1 MGSKTQQALVGVF
14 VLIAAALLIA
24 TVFAMSGVF
33 GRQLKTYHAQFP
45 FAGGLEP
52 GAAVR
57 YSGGPRIGRVEKLEI
72 DSRNPSLIDVTFS
85 VQAGLP
91 VHTDSKVKIMSVS
104 LLGDNH
110 LEIFPG
116 SATSAMAADGATL
129 PSVEY
134 IDFNALT
141 DRINAIAPQAQELL
155 KTLNDRGMELKTT
168 IDRVNDL
175 LNSENRANL
184 SATLASTRGM
194 IEENRPQ
201 IRATLDNLN
210 RVSAK
215 LEPVIDDLR
224 KTTAEANQTLD
235 HIDQMVGENRPD
247 IHKAVLQLRESL
259 AGVNDLTGH
268 LNQTLDVNS
277 ENIDELLED
286 FRHASENLKEFTEKI
301 KQRPYL
307 LLRSSS
313 SPEHKPGGSQ

>member
-1 MGSKTQQALVGVF
+1 MGSKTQQALVGIF

-72 DSRNPSLIDVTFS
+72 DSRNPAMIDITFS
-85 VQAGLP
+85 VQNDSP
-91 VHTDSKVKIMSVS
+91 VRTDSKVKIMSVS

-116 SATSAMAADGATL
+116 SPQAGLAADDSTL

-141 DRINAIAPQAQELL
+141 EKINAIAPQAQELL
-155 KTLNDRGMELKTT
+155 KTLNDRGTELKST

-175 LNSENRANL
+175 LNTENRANI
-184 SATLASTRGM
+184 SATIASTRGM

-201 IRATLDNLN
+201 LRSTLDNIN
-210 RVSAK
+210 KVSAK
-215 LEPVIDDLR
+215 LDPVVDDLR
-224 KTTAEANQTLD
+224 KTAAQANQTLD
-235 HIDQMVGENRPD
+235 HIDQLIGENRPD
-247 IHKAVLQLRESL
+247 IHQAVLQLRQSL
-259 AGVNDLTGH
+259 ASVNDLTGQ

-277 ENIDELLED
+277 DNIDELLEN

-313 SPEHKPGGSQ
+313 SPEHKPGGSR

>member
-72 DSRNPSLIDVTFS
+72 DSHNPSLIDVTFS

-116 SATSAMAADGATL
+116 SATSAIAADGATL

-175 LNSENRANL
+175 LSNENRANL

-201 IRATLDNLN
+201 IRATLDNIN
-210 RVSAK
+210 KVSAK

>member
-1 MGSKTQQALVGVF
+1 MGSKTQQALVGIF

-33 GRQLKTYHAQFP
+33 GRQQKTYHAQFP

-57 YSGGPRIGRVEKLEI
+57 YSGGPRIGRVDKLEI
-72 DSRNPSLIDVTFS
+72 DSRNPSMIDITFS
-85 VQAGLP
+85 VQSDAP
-91 VHTDSKVKIMSVS
+91 VRKDSKVKIMSVS

-110 LEIFPG
+110 LEVFPG
-116 SATSAMAADGATL
+116 TQQAGPAPDGSTL
-129 PSVEY
+129 PAVEY

-141 DRINAIAPQAQELL
+141 DKINAIAPQAQELL
-155 KTLNDRGMELKTT
+155 KTLNDRGTELKTT

-201 IRATLDNLN
+201 IRSTLDNVNKL
-210 RVSAK
+210 SAK
-215 LEPVIDDLR
+215 LDPVVDDLR
-224 KTTAEANQTLD
+224 KTTAQANQTLD
-235 HIDQMVGENRPD
+235 HIDQLIGENRPD

-259 AGVNDLTGH
+259 ASVNDLTAH

-286 FRHASENLKEFTEKI
+286 FRHASENLREFTEKI

>member
-1 MGSKTQQALVGVF
+1 MGSKTQQALVGIF

-24 TVFAMSGVF
+24 TVFAMSGAF
-33 GRQLKTYHAQFP
+33 GRQVKTFHAQFP

-57 YSGGPRIGRVEKLEI
+57 YSGGPRIGRVEKLQI
-72 DSRNPSLIDVTFS
+72 DSRDPAKIDITFS
-85 VQAGLP
+85 VQNDAP
-91 VHTDSKVKIMSVS
+91 VHIDSKVRIMSVS

-110 LEIFPG
+110 LELFPG
-116 SATSAMAADGATL
+116 SPQSAPAPDGSTL

-134 IDFNALT
+134 LDFNALT
-141 DRINAIAPQAQELL
+141 DKINAIAPQAQELL
-155 KTLNDRGMELKTT
+155 KTLNDRGTELKTT

-175 LNSENRANL
+175 LNTENRANL
-184 SATLASTRGM
+184 SAALASTRGL

-201 IRATLDNLN
+201 IRSTLENIN

-215 LEPVIDDLR
+215 LDPVIDDLR
-224 KTTAEANQTLD
+224 KTAAQANQTLD
-235 HIDQMVGENRPD
+235 HIDGMIGENRPD

-259 AGVNDLTGH
+259 ASVTDLTGK

-277 ENIDELLED
+277 DNIDALLED

-301 KQRPYL
+301 KARPYL
-307 LLRSSS
+307 LLRPGS
-313 SPEHKPGGSQ
+313 SPEHKPGGSR

>member
-1 MGSKTQQALVGVF
+1 MGSKTQQAFVGVF

-85 VQAGLP
+85 VQADLP
-91 VHTDSKVKIMSVS
+91 VHTDSKVRIMSVS

-110 LEIFPG
+110 LEVFPG
-116 SATSAMAADGATL
+116 TSQSAVAADGALL

-141 DRINAIAPQAQELL
+141 DKINAIAPQAQELL
-155 KTLNDRGMELKTT
+155 KTLNDRGTELKTT
-168 IDRVNDL
+168 IERVNDL
-175 LNSENRANL
+175 LNTENRANL

-201 IRATLDNLN
+201 IRSTLDNINKL
-210 RVSAK
+210 SAK
-215 LEPVIDDLR
+215 LDPVVDDLR
-224 KTTAEANQTLD
+224 KTTAQANQTLD
-235 HIDQMVGENRPD
+235 HIDQLIGENRPD

-259 AGVNDLTGH
+259 ANVNDLTVH

-286 FRHASENLKEFTEKI
+286 FRHASENLREFTEKI

-307 LLRSSS
+307 LLRSSA